1 MVPPGPP
8 GMHGH
13 HGPDGPFGGPMMGM
27 PFLRGLSLSDAQQD
41 KVFEIMHAQAPA
53 LRLRG
58 REVRQSREA
67 LFALARSERFDDAK
81 ATALADTGARA
92 ASQIA
97 LMRARS
103 AAAVWQVLT
112 PEQRKQ
118 ADEMAARRGMPR
130 DGGRGPRCSAARA
143 GRTARRK
150 RDAGG
155 CAAQCGPPGA
165 VLRATRRSARR
176 DGRRNATRREL
187 GCCGSPDDDRAE
199 HERLAKAYSQ
209 LAISA
214 QQSTAW
220 TATHPALAR

>member
-1 MVPPGPP
+1 MIAAALVTALLGTIPAAEHHAEVWAAMNTAGTRAAPIELAQTGTPPEGSGRPPMVPPGPR

-13 HGPDGPFGGPMMGM
+13 HDPDGPFGGPMMGM

-53 LRLRG
+53 LRLRE

-118 ADEMAARRGMPR
+118 AEEMAARRGMR
-130 DGGRGPRCSAARA
+130 QDGGRGPR
-143 GRTARRK
+143 
-150 RDAGG
+150 
-155 CAAQCGPPGA
+155 
-165 VLRATRRSARR
+165 
-176 DGRRNATRREL
+176 
-187 GCCGSPDDDRAE
+187 
-199 HERLAKAYSQ
+199 
-209 LAISA
+209 
-214 QQSTAW
+214 
-220 TATHPALAR
+220 

>member
-1 MVPPGPP
+1 MIAAALVTVFLGTIPAAEHHAEVWAAMNSAGTRAAPIELAQAGAPPEGSGRPPMVLPGPP

-27 PFLRGLSLSDAQQD
+27 PFLRGLSLTDAQRD

-53 LRLRG
+53 LRLRE

-92 ASQIA
+92 ASEIA

-130 DGGRGPRCSAARA
+130 DGGRGPR
-143 GRTARRK
+143 
-150 RDAGG
+150 
-155 CAAQCGPPGA
+155 
-165 VLRATRRSARR
+165 
-176 DGRRNATRREL
+176 
-187 GCCGSPDDDRAE
+187 
-199 HERLAKAYSQ
+199 
-209 LAISA
+209 
-214 QQSTAW
+214 
-220 TATHPALAR
+220 